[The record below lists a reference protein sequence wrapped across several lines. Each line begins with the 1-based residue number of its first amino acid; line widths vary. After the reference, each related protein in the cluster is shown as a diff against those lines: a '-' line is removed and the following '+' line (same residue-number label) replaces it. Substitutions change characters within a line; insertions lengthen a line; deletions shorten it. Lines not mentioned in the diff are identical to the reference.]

1 MQLYCMEVA
10 SPVKMIFATAVL
22 AIVVALSGHTE
33 SAYENTFDATKGCL
47 QYNSHYYTDYA
58 HPYFSTD
65 AFRNV
70 RRGPDNSTEF
80 RFGMLGEYNAIFRLS
95 PVQYPYDNTQMCEL
109 ELFCWQTN
117 ICEVRRYVRKS
128 PSEFTKYKQ
137 LQVKSGRGSMSRLE
151 PFMFTLAIYPDG
163 SATLTKD
170 GATEPFLEFQDT
182 TISFRY
188 IGFSD
193 WSIPVIYF
201 FDCPHKQ

>member
-1 MQLYCMEVA
+1 
-10 SPVKMIFATAVL
+10 MIFATAVL
-22 AIVVALSGHTE
+22 AIVVVLGGQTQ

-47 QYNSHYYTDYA
+47 QYNSHYGYEFA
-58 HPYFSTD
+58 HPYFSTG

-80 RFGMLGEYNAIFRLS
+80 RFGMLGDYNGIFRLS
-95 PVQYPYDNTQMCEL
+95 PVEYPYDNTQMCEID
-109 ELFCWQTN
+109 LFNWISN
-117 ICEVRRYVRKS
+117 VCEVRRFVRTS
-128 PSEFTKYKQ
+128 PSEITNYKQ
-137 LQVKSGRGSMSRLE
+137 LMVKSGRGSMSRLE

-188 IGFSD
+188 IGFADFS
-193 WSIPVIYF
+193 SPVIFF